1 MTTTTERG
9 SGQLSQEQRKRGRL
23 TRVITREFWRSTGEG
38 NGSPLQYS
46 CLENPM
52 DGGAWWAT
60 VQGVAKSQ
68 TWLSNFT
75 GGGIHD
81 CHRRPKSWGEVKN
94 ILLSL
99 VPLSEYL
106 FMASL
111 TLATNLLYFF
121 VTEMWQLIVT
131 KFTYPHFQ
139 TFREG
144 PTFLLLFQFSNW
156 RKYS

>member
-1 MTTTTERG
+1 MTTTAETG

-23 TRVITREFWRSTGEG
+23 TRVITREFWRSPGEG

-60 VQGVAKSQ
+60 VHGVANSQ
-68 TWLSNFT
+68 TGLSDFT
-75 GGGIHD
+75 RGGIHD
-81 CHRRPKSWGEVKN
+81 CHRRPKSWGEVEN

-99 VPLSEYL
+99 VPLSEHL

-121 VTEMWQLIVT
+121 CYWNVTTNSRQI
-131 KFTYPHFQ
+131 YISS
-139 TFREG
+139 
-144 PTFLLLFQFSNW
+144 FSDIQRGTNFAFAV
-156 RKYS
+156 SI